1 MIPGVEFEEMEFPCQ
16 CCGAGG
22 GVKSA
27 RPEIALEL
35 SKNKAQMIKETGADN
50 FITICPFCQSNIKDG
65 LEAINETEIN
75 GMNLVELLKL
85 TYSEEKE

>member
-1 MIPGVEFEEMEFPCQ
+1 MIPGVKFEEMEFPCQ

-27 RPEIALEL
+27 KPEIAMEL
-35 SKNKAQMIKETGADN
+35 SKDKAQMIKETGADT
-50 FITICPFCQSNIKDG
+50 FITICPFCQSNLLDG
-65 LEAINETEIN
+65 LEEIGETQIK

-85 TYSEEKE
+85 SYCGE